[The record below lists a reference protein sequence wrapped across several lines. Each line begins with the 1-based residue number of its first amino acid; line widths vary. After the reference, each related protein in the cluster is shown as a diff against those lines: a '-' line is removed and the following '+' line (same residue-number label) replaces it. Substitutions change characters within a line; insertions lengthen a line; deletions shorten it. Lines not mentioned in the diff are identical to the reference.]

1 MAGEREW
8 LDFLCRC
15 ALRYDTAMS
24 RAMLRALG
32 YPARDPMPEG
42 AIVEV
47 DRYRDMR
54 ECFANERRVR
64 L

>member
-1 MAGEREW
+1 MTRDE
-8 LDFLCRC
+8 LMRC

-32 YPARDPMPEG
+32 VAVPHRPRPGTIARVVRFAG
-42 AIVEV
+42 AASLMKQ
-47 DRYRDMR
+47 RHG
-54 ECFANERRVR
+54 VR

>member
-1 MAGEREW
+1 MERDE
-8 LDFLCRC
+8 LARI

-32 YPARDPMPEG
+32 IEVPHRVRPGTIAR
-42 AIVEV
+42 V
-47 DRYRDMR
+47 DRLKDLR